1 MSEGFPQPADFR
13 DESLAL
19 AALIESRGPGVFAVK
34 TQFRNWT
41 VEDVLVHLHV
51 WNVGADLS
59 LTDDAAFAEF
69 YANFR
74 ETIEASRSLRKPE
87 NAWIGDL
94 RGPALLDAW
103 RVQVLAMTD
112 RFAAADPKRRLRWAG
127 PDMSARSSI
136 TARLMETW
144 AHGQEV
150 YDALGV
156 ERVDTDRIRNIATLG
171 VNTFGWSFRVHGLP
185 VPEVVPV
192 VRLRAPSGAEWVWG
206 AAASENGEEERI
218 EGSATE
224 FCQVV
229 TQTRNVGD
237 TGLVVRGE
245 VARRW
250 MEVAQCFAGSGQKG
264 PEVGTRFRLAIRCP

>member
-1 MSEGFPQPADFR
+1 MSEAFGQPGDFR
-13 DESLAL
+13 DETLAL
-19 AALIESRGPGVFAVK
+19 AQLVESQGPGVFAVK
-34 TQFRNWT
+34 TQFRGWT

-74 ETIEASRSLRKPE
+74 EAIEAARSLRKPE
-87 NAWIGDL
+87 NAWVGDL
-94 RGPALLDAW
+94 RGPALLHAW
-103 RVQVLAMTD
+103 REQAVAMAA

-185 VPEVVPV
+185 VPAAAPH
-192 VRLRAPSGAEWVWG
+192 VRLVAPSGAVWTWG
-206 AAASENGEEERI
+206 DEREDERI
-218 EGSATE
+218 EGDATA

-229 TQTRNVGD
+229 TQTRNVAD
-237 TGLVVRGE
+237 TALAVRGE
-245 VARRW
+245 VAAQW
-250 MEVAQCFAGSGQKG
+250 MAVAQCFAGSAQE
-264 PEVGTRFRLAIRCP
+264 PPAAGTRFRG

>member
-1 MSEGFPQPADFR
+1 MSEGFSQPADFR

-19 AALIESRGPGVFAVK
+19 AALVESHGPEVFAVK
-34 TQFRNWT
+34 TQFRGWT

-103 RVQVLAMTD
+103 RAQVLAMTE

-150 YDALGV
+150 YDALGI

-171 VNTFGWSFRVHGLP
+171 VNTFGWSFRVHGMA
-185 VPEVVPV
+185 VPEVVPH
-192 VRLRAPSGAEWVWG
+192 VRLIAPSGAVWTW
-206 AAASENGEEERI
+206 NDERDDEVI
-218 EGSATE
+218 EGEATA

-229 TQTRNVGD
+229 TQTRNVAD
-237 TGLVVRGE
+237 TALAVRGE
-245 VARRW
+245 VAARW
-250 MEVAQCFAGSGQKG
+250 MAVAQCFAGSGQM
-264 PEVGTRFRLAIRCP
+264 PPAPGTRFRA